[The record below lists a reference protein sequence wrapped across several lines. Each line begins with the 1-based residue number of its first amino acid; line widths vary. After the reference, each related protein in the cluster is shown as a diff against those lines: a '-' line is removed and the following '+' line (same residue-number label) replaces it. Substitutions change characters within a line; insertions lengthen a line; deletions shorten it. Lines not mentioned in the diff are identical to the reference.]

1 VFLPT
6 AEDVAAFL
14 GKAGDVKL
22 TGLAGTH
29 LPLVIELARSHTR
42 GKGFGAYSD
51 IEAESPLCSVIVS
64 ATARLTNN
72 PELLV
77 SETIG
82 DYSARYTTFQGW
94 SIIERSVL
102 DGYRRK
108 SA

>member
-1 VFLPT
+1 MPFPT

-14 GKAGDVKL
+14 GKAGDL
-22 TGLAGTH
+22 TVVGLAGAH
-29 LPLVIELARSHTR
+29 LPMVTELARAHTR
-42 GKGFGAYSD
+42 GKGFTDYD
-51 IEAESPLCSVIVS
+51 LEAPVASVIVS

-82 DYSARYTTFQGW
+82 DYSARYTVFQGW

-102 DGYRRK
+102 DGYRRRT
-108 SA
+108 A

>member
-1 VFLPT
+1 MLLPT
-6 AEDVAAFL
+6 ADAVAAFL
-14 GKAGDVKL
+14 GKGGDL
-22 TGLAGTH
+22 TVITLAGAH
-29 LPLVIELARSHTR
+29 LPLVTELARAHTR
-42 GKGFGAYSD
+42 GKGFSD
-51 IEAESPLCSVIVS
+51 YEAESPLCSVIVS